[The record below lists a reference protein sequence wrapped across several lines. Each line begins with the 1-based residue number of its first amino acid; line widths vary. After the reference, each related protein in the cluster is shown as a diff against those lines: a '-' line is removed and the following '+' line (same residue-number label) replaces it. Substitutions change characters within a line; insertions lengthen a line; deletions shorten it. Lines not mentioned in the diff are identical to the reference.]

1 VVGPRRRL
9 RVPQLKMDVVEAASG
24 LAARAD
30 VAGIMLDVDGTLAP
44 IVPRPELARVL
55 PEVPSLL
62 ERLISRVGVVAV
74 ISGRRSDE
82 VRALVDVPGLEVV
95 GTHGLER
102 IAEIDAAAM
111 AAITEVASAAGAWV
125 EPKGAA
131 VAVHFRALPDPD
143 AAAQAAAEPLTAVAA
158 AHGLELVPGRAIL
171 ELMPVGAPRKGDAV
185 ESLVEEK
192 ELEAVL
198 FAGDD
203 VGDLHAFTALRRLR
217 SVGLWTCS
225 VVAGGPEVSPA
236 VVETADLVVDGPG
249 GVVELLRAIAH
260 ALDAPT

>member
-1 VVGPRRRL
+1 VVGPLRRL
-9 RVPQLKMDVVEAASG
+9 RVPPLTMHIDEAVSG
-24 LAARAD
+24 LVARAAG
-30 VAGIMLDVDGTLAP
+30 AGIMLDVDGTLAP

-62 ERLISRVGVVAV
+62 ERLIPRVGVVAV

-95 GTHGLER
+95 GTHGLEHA
-102 IAEIDAAAM
+102 AEIDAAAM
-111 AAITEVASAAGAWV
+111 AAITEVASAVGAWV

-143 AAAQAAAEPLTAVAA
+143 AAVRTASGPLTAVAA

-171 ELMPVGAPRKGDAV
+171 ELMPLGASRKGDAV
-185 ESLVEEK
+185 ELLVEGD

-203 VGDLHAFTALRRLR
+203 VGDLDAFAALRRLR

-225 VVAGGPEVSPA
+225 VAAGGPEVSPA
-236 VVETADLVVDGPG
+236 VIGAADLVVEGPRG
-249 GVVELLRAIAH
+249 IVELLRTIAET
-260 ALDAPT
+260 LEAPT

>member
-1 VVGPRRRL
+1 VVGPLRRMRL
-9 RVPQLKMDVVEAASG
+9 APVKMDIDEAVSA
-24 LAARAD
+24 LVTRAD
-30 VAGIMLDVDGTLAP
+30 GAGIMLDVDGTLAP

-62 ERLISRVGVVAV
+62 DRLVRRVGVVAV

-82 VRALVDVPGLEVV
+82 VRTLVDVPGLEVV

-102 IAEIDAAAM
+102 TAEIDAAAM
-111 AAITEVASAAGAWV
+111 AAITEVASDVGAWV

-143 AAAQAAAEPLTAVAA
+143 AAVQAAAGPLTAVAA

-185 ESLVEEK
+185 QLLVEGDD
-192 ELEAVL
+192 LDAVL

-203 VGDLHAFTALRRLR
+203 VGDLDAFTTLRRLR
-217 SVGLWTCS
+217 STGLWTCA
-225 VVAGGPEVSPA
+225 VAADGPEVSVA
-236 VVETADLVVDGPG
+236 VTEAADLVVDGPR
-249 GVVELLRAIAH
+249 GVVALLRSIAD
-260 ALDAPT
+260 ALDAAT

>member
-1 VVGPRRRL
+1 
-9 RVPQLKMDVVEAASG
+9 MDVDEAVSG
-24 LAARAD
+24 LVARAD
-30 VAGIMLDVDGTLAP
+30 GAGIMLDVDGTLAP
-44 IVPRPELARVL
+44 IEPRPELARVL

-62 ERLISRVGVVAV
+62 ERLVRRVGVVAV

-82 VRALVDVPGLEVV
+82 VRTLVDVPGLEVV

-102 IAEIDAAAM
+102 SPEIDAAAM
-111 AAITEVASAAGAWV
+111 AAITEVASDAGAWV

-143 AAAQAAAEPLTAVAA
+143 AAMQAAARPLTAVAA

-185 ESLVEEK
+185 QLLVEGDD
-192 ELEAVL
+192 LEAVL

-203 VGDLHAFTALRRLR
+203 VGDLDAFTTLRRLR
-217 SVGLWTCS
+217 SAGLWTCA
-225 VVAGGPEVSPA
+225 VAAGGPEVSVSVIEA
-236 VVETADLVVDGPG
+236 ADLVVDGPR
-249 GVVELLRAIAH
+249 GVVELLRSIAD
-260 ALDAPT
+260 ALDAAT

>member
-1 VVGPRRRL
+1 
-9 RVPQLKMDVVEAASG
+9 MDLDEAVSG
-24 LAARAD
+24 LVARAQGG
-30 VAGIMLDVDGTLAP
+30 GIMLDVDGTLAP

-62 ERLISRVGVVAV
+62 ERLVRRVGVVAV

-82 VRALVDVPGLEVV
+82 VRTLVDVPGLEVV

-102 IAEIDAAAM
+102 TAEIAAA
-111 AAITEVASAAGAWV
+111 ALTAITEIASDVGAWV

-143 AAAQAAAEPLTAVAA
+143 AAVQAAAGPLTAVAA

-185 ESLVEEK
+185 QLLVEGDD
-192 ELEAVL
+192 LEAVL

-203 VGDLHAFTALRRLR
+203 VGDLDAFTTLRRLR
-217 SVGLWTCS
+217 SAGLWTCA
-225 VVAGGPEVSPA
+225 VAADGPEVSVA
-236 VVETADLVVDGPG
+236 VIEAADLVVDGPR
-249 GVVELLRAIAH
+249 GVVELLRSIADR
-260 ALDAPT
+260 LEEPGSPT